1 MFVYVFDGNI
11 SVKSLLYNNDLAT
24 TQELIS
30 EQTYPYLLNYA
41 RVRKYGQV
49 VDISINGLQNIAGQ
63 TSTTIFTLPET
74 YRPSRTVYMN
84 FVVLSY
90 VYQIGVTTDGNVIV
104 FCEQVSPAYE
114 YQVVFDFTYVI

>member
-1 MFVYVFDGNI
+1 MIIAKYAFNWQKLSI
-11 SVKSLLYNNDLAT
+11 NDLTT

-30 EQTYPYLLNYA
+30 EITHPYLLNYA

-63 TSTTIFTLPET
+63 TVTNIFTLSED

-84 FVVLSY
+84 FVVSSY
-90 VYQIGVTTDGNVIV
+90 VYQISVTTDGNVNV
-104 FCEQVSPAYE
+104 FCEQVSPVYE
-114 YQVVFDFTYVI
+114 DQVVFDFTYVI